1 MKEKYENIHRR
12 IRLMA
17 ALHSCDY
24 IKCTHAML
32 ENQVN
37 YTPDEIRRI
46 TRTIKENRS
55 YVLIGDED
63 YPIKLYDL
71 EWPPLVLFYEGNLDL
86 ANRPSIGIVG
96 ARNCSG
102 YGRKIT
108 MDLASSLAK
117 IGLTVISGGARG
129 IDAAAHRATLG
140 ENGKTV
146 CVLGCGLDISY
157 PSENAELFSL
167 IKKEGLVISQYPNGF
182 GPKKWT
188 FPLRNR
194 IIAALSDEIIVTEAA
209 EKSGSL
215 HTAAYGE
222 ELNRPVH
229 SIPHEIYSGNG
240 SGTNLLIEMGARI
253 LYKKENLLSDLL
265 TRKPDVLLHRIR
277 DLKLLELNP
286 SMDDLEKIFCLGLV
300 KDLYWKEKLERDLK
314 NIYNF
319 ERYKRDN
326 GDKS

>member
-1 MKEKYENIHRR
+1 MKEKYESIRR
-12 IRLMA
+12 QVRLMA

-24 IKCTHAML
+24 KKCTHAML
-32 ENQVN
+32 ENQLN
-37 YTPDEIRRI
+37 YAPDEIRKI
-46 TRTIKENRS
+46 TKSIKENSS
-55 YVLIGDED
+55 YVLIGDEN

-71 EWPPLVLFYEGNLDL
+71 EWPPLVLFYEGNLELVD
-86 ANRPSIGIVG
+86 RPSIGIVG
-96 ARNCSG
+96 ARDCSV

-108 MDLASSLAK
+108 MDLAASLAK
-117 IGLTVISGGARG
+117 IGFAVISGGARG
-129 IDAAAHRATLG
+129 IDTAAHRATLD

-157 PSENAELFSL
+157 PGENAELFAM
-167 IKKEGLVISQYPNGF
+167 IKKEGLVISQYPKGF

-188 FPLRNR
+188 FPMRNR

-229 SIPHEIYSGNG
+229 AIPHEIYSGNG
-240 SGTNLLIEMGARI
+240 SGTNLLIEMGAHI

-265 TRKPDVLLHRIR
+265 IKRSDVLLHRIR
-277 DLKLLELNP
+277 DLNLLELNP
-286 SMDDLEKIFCLGLV
+286 SMDDLEKIFSLDQV
-300 KDLYWKEKLERDLK
+300 KDLYWKEKLEIDLK
-314 NIYNF
+314 NIYDIECF
-319 ERYKRDN
+319 EER
-326 GDKS
+326 